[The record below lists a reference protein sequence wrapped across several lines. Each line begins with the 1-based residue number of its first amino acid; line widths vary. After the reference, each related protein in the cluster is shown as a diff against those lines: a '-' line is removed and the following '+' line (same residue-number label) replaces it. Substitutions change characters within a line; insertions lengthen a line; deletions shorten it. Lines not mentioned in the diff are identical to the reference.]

1 MDYENSIGRMS
12 KKNLGKFDAPGA
24 KQTVAKEIAAPRTEQ
39 GESVRL
45 QIEEMMKPYLDMIKF
60 QNLHL
65 RYCRVGALRT
75 QPKTQSQYKKSG
87 DQLHADYPETVKIRD
102 PGERPMSIIMALD
115 EPFKFLYEDKDYDDY
130 DDNVDEDDICELT
143 VNKGHAIALQMSY
156 SMQVGITVQEKQ
168 STACLHT
175 L

>member
-1 MDYENSIGRMS
+1 MTHQGPNRQW
-12 KKNLGKFDAPGA
+12 L
-24 KQTVAKEIAAPRTEQ
+24 KEIAAPQTKQ

-45 QIEEMMKPYLDMIKF
+45 QIEEMMKPYLDIIKF

-102 PGERPMSIIMALD
+102 PGECPMSIIMALD
-115 EPFKFLYEDKDYDDY
+115 EPFKFYMRTKTMMLMMTMLMRMIF
-130 DDNVDEDDICELT
+130 V
-143 VNKGHAIALQMSY
+143 S
-156 SMQVGITVQEKQ
+156 
-168 STACLHT
+168 
-175 L
+175 